1 MRETMAVP
9 NPNNRKNAA
18 KTMPSKKK
26 ARSQVAVAS
35 TLVKKRTYLTT
46 WLQSGSGPKRLFCA
60 HTYKN
65 QIVNIAVE
73 NIWIE
78 KRIIARKA
86 FLERE
91 NLLLPVSSYLVNT

>member
-1 MRETMAVP
+1 MREMIAVL
-9 NPNNRKNAA
+9 NPDNRKNAA
-18 KTMPSKKK
+18 KTKPSKKK

-35 TLVKKRTYLTT
+35 MLVKKRTYLTT

-65 QIVNIAVE
+65 QMVNTAVE
-73 NIWIE
+73 NIWID
-78 KRIIARKA
+78 KRIIAREA

-91 NLLLPVSSYLVNT
+91 NLLLPASSYLVST